1 MKQENKIK
9 TIYHLDWIYQQI
21 DSMIDLMDERAIQ
34 EITSGNTKD
43 LNNIIGVIEEEA
55 IRIFNFMPDPITQ
68 DKFYELTN
76 LTANLDESLKILNY
90 NYFKL
95 SMLPGFYLGNHS
107 IEWGNFVQ
115 LYQFLNILAARSLGK
130 CFSPDTE
137 VLMFDGSVK
146 QIQDIR
152 VGDLVMGPDSMPREV
167 LSLHS
172 GVDDMYEVEQARS
185 ENYKVNSRHLL
196 HFKRGVW
203 NNDKKT
209 TESNNTRIVEMPISE
224 YHEKSKYYK
233 SKSWGYRCNGWEL
246 PSKTQEV
253 EPYFLGLW
261 LGDGN
266 NNDSTITNQD
276 DEVYN
281 YLEGYAKRLGIDIRR
296 GIKNSPLNIKITNS
310 IPGERNV
317 LLNFLKNNQLIHNKH
332 IPQDYLINSRENRL
346 QLLAGL
352 IDSDGYYQ
360 SKGNMYHICM
370 NNEYLIKQIQQLGW
384 SLGFRCTYRE
394 RNCKLSYKDVF
405 YKSFQVSIS
414 GNVSSIPVKIKYKK
428 GAVNDLIFRDSFK
441 SSLKTTY
448 IGKGAYVGFSCD
460 KDHLFL
466 LKDGTVVHNSFEF
479 SFAYPLWKMY
489 GYRKPTEFN
498 PIDRQTE
505 LRKLGV
511 IVTNKYALGKD
522 LLKFISDEIRDNNML
537 HERLKPSS
545 GGLGKEEIEARN
557 GAELKL
563 RSYDSSI
570 RGLHPGYISV
580 DDFLG
585 KECMYSKD
593 MRDKYHD
600 VFQSEIM
607 NAIEPDGQVVAVG
620 TPFHHED
627 LYAQLRRDEKW
638 KMFEY
643 PAIFPNGELA
653 APNRYNMKLIEEK
666 KKSLGSLIF
675 SREILVVPVSD
686 VSTIFPYSILEKAF
700 VGMNE
705 YVLVDNIHSF
715 PKKFVKVK
723 VGCDFA
729 ISGNIGSDASVFQ
742 VWGLDQFG
750 DWWLLYVW
758 RGQGKSHNQ
767 QISEISKI
775 ERNFNPNEIIMEV
788 NGFQRVMAQLA
799 KDAGV
804 RNIVEFTTTSFN
816 KKDVYEGLPS
826 IAVLF
831 EQGRI
836 HMPRG
841 DERSREQTDWLCS
854 EFNAITIKDNGK
866 LESADEHDDG
876 PMSTFFAIK
885 GGNVAS
891 NELIMDFV

>member
-1 MKQENKIK
+1 MKKEGKIK

-43 LNNIIGVIEEEA
+43 LNNIMGVIEEEA
-55 IRIFNFMPDPITQ
+55 IRIFNFMPDPVTQ

-130 CFSPDTE
+130 
-137 VLMFDGSVK
+137 
-146 QIQDIR
+146 
-152 VGDLVMGPDSMPREV
+152 
-167 LSLHS
+167 
-172 GVDDMYEVEQARS
+172 
-185 ENYKVNSRHLL
+185 
-196 HFKRGVW
+196 
-203 NNDKKT
+203 
-209 TESNNTRIVEMPISE
+209 
-224 YHEKSKYYK
+224 
-233 SKSWGYRCNGWEL
+233 
-246 PSKTQEV
+246 
-253 EPYFLGLW
+253 
-261 LGDGN
+261 
-266 NNDSTITNQD
+266 
-276 DEVYN
+276 
-281 YLEGYAKRLGIDIRR
+281 
-296 GIKNSPLNIKITNS
+296 
-310 IPGERNV
+310 
-317 LLNFLKNNQLIHNKH
+317 
-332 IPQDYLINSRENRL
+332 
-346 QLLAGL
+346 
-352 IDSDGYYQ
+352 
-360 SKGNMYHICM
+360 
-370 NNEYLIKQIQQLGW
+370 
-384 SLGFRCTYRE
+384 
-394 RNCKLSYKDVF
+394 
-405 YKSFQVSIS
+405 
-414 GNVSSIPVKIKYKK
+414 
-428 GAVNDLIFRDSFK
+428 
-441 SSLKTTY
+441 
-448 IGKGAYVGFSCD
+448 
-460 KDHLFL
+460 
-466 LKDGTVVHNSFEF
+466 SFEF

-537 HERLKPSS
+537 HERLKPNS

-593 MRDKYHD
+593 MRDKYYD

-627 LYAQLRRDEKW
+627 LYAQLRRDKKW

-653 APNRYNMKLIEEK
+653 APNRYSMKLIEEK

-686 VSTIFPYSILEKAF
+686 ISTIFPYNILEKAF

-775 ERNFNPNEIIMEV
+775 ERNFNPNEIVMEV

-876 PMSTFFAIK
+876 PMSTFFAIR
-885 GGNVAS
+885 GGSDVS

>member
-1 MKQENKIK
+1 MKKEGKIK

-43 LNNIIGVIEEEA
+43 LNNIMGVIEEEA
-55 IRIFNFMPDPITQ
+55 IRIFNFMPDPVTQ

-115 LYQFLNILAARSLGK
+115 LYQYLCVLAARSLGK
-130 CFSPDTE
+130 
-137 VLMFDGSVK
+137 
-146 QIQDIR
+146 
-152 VGDLVMGPDSMPREV
+152 
-167 LSLHS
+167 
-172 GVDDMYEVEQARS
+172 
-185 ENYKVNSRHLL
+185 
-196 HFKRGVW
+196 
-203 NNDKKT
+203 
-209 TESNNTRIVEMPISE
+209 
-224 YHEKSKYYK
+224 
-233 SKSWGYRCNGWEL
+233 
-246 PSKTQEV
+246 
-253 EPYFLGLW
+253 
-261 LGDGN
+261 
-266 NNDSTITNQD
+266 
-276 DEVYN
+276 
-281 YLEGYAKRLGIDIRR
+281 
-296 GIKNSPLNIKITNS
+296 
-310 IPGERNV
+310 
-317 LLNFLKNNQLIHNKH
+317 
-332 IPQDYLINSRENRL
+332 
-346 QLLAGL
+346 
-352 IDSDGYYQ
+352 
-360 SKGNMYHICM
+360 
-370 NNEYLIKQIQQLGW
+370 
-384 SLGFRCTYRE
+384 
-394 RNCKLSYKDVF
+394 
-405 YKSFQVSIS
+405 
-414 GNVSSIPVKIKYKK
+414 
-428 GAVNDLIFRDSFK
+428 
-441 SSLKTTY
+441 
-448 IGKGAYVGFSCD
+448 
-460 KDHLFL
+460 
-466 LKDGTVVHNSFEF
+466 SFEF
-479 SFAYPLWKMY
+479 SYAYPLWKMY

-537 HERLKPSS
+537 HERLKPHS

-593 MRDKYHD
+593 MRDKYID

-607 NAIEPDGQVVAVG
+607 NAIEPDGQVITVG
-620 TPFHHED
+620 TPFYHED
-627 LYAQLRRDEKW
+627 LYAQLRRDKKW

-653 APNRYNMKLIEEK
+653 APNRYSMKLIEEK

-686 VSTIFPYSILEKAF
+686 VSTIFPYNILEKAF

-775 ERNFNPNEIIMEV
+775 ERNFNPNEIVMEV

-885 GGNVAS
+885 GGNTAS

>member
-1 MKQENKIK
+1 MKQEGKIK

-21 DSMIDLMDERAIQ
+21 DSMIDLMDDRAIQ

-43 LNNIIGVIEEEA
+43 LNNIMGVIEEEA
-55 IRIFNFMPDPITQ
+55 IRIFNFMPDPVTQ

-130 CFSPDTE
+130 
-137 VLMFDGSVK
+137 
-146 QIQDIR
+146 
-152 VGDLVMGPDSMPREV
+152 
-167 LSLHS
+167 
-172 GVDDMYEVEQARS
+172 
-185 ENYKVNSRHLL
+185 
-196 HFKRGVW
+196 
-203 NNDKKT
+203 
-209 TESNNTRIVEMPISE
+209 
-224 YHEKSKYYK
+224 
-233 SKSWGYRCNGWEL
+233 
-246 PSKTQEV
+246 
-253 EPYFLGLW
+253 
-261 LGDGN
+261 
-266 NNDSTITNQD
+266 
-276 DEVYN
+276 
-281 YLEGYAKRLGIDIRR
+281 
-296 GIKNSPLNIKITNS
+296 
-310 IPGERNV
+310 
-317 LLNFLKNNQLIHNKH
+317 
-332 IPQDYLINSRENRL
+332 
-346 QLLAGL
+346 
-352 IDSDGYYQ
+352 
-360 SKGNMYHICM
+360 
-370 NNEYLIKQIQQLGW
+370 
-384 SLGFRCTYRE
+384 
-394 RNCKLSYKDVF
+394 
-405 YKSFQVSIS
+405 
-414 GNVSSIPVKIKYKK
+414 
-428 GAVNDLIFRDSFK
+428 
-441 SSLKTTY
+441 
-448 IGKGAYVGFSCD
+448 
-460 KDHLFL
+460 
-466 LKDGTVVHNSFEF
+466 SFEF
-479 SFAYPLWKMY
+479 SYAYPLWKMY

-537 HERLKPSS
+537 HERLKPNS

-593 MRDKYHD
+593 MRDKYYD

-627 LYAQLRRDEKW
+627 LYSKLRIDEKW

-653 APNRYNMKLIEEK
+653 APNRYSMKLIEEK

-686 VSTIFPYSILEKAF
+686 VSTIFPYNILEKAF

-775 ERNFNPNEIIMEV
+775 ERNFNPNEIVMEV